1 MPATT
6 WASARHVGSGSAGA
20 GAACTPLSM
29 RAFSPRRRTCTPA
42 KERRAGV
49 RVTAISTA
57 IATDA
62 APMLPIRPR
71 NGMPVTLSATRAM
84 MTVAPAKTTALPE
97 VPLASAMDS
106 STEYPSLSC
115 RRCRLTMNSA

>member
-1 MPATT
+1 M
-6 WASARHVGSGSAGA
+6 
-20 GAACTPLSM
+20 
-29 RAFSPRRRTCTPA
+29 
-42 KERRAGV
+42 
-49 RVTAISTA
+49 RVTAMSTA
-57 IATDA
+57 MATAA

-97 VPLASAMDS
+97 VPFASAMDS
-106 STEYPSLSC
+106 STEYPSRSC